1 LGELKMSGILGELIK
16 RMNAVGLSMTPKVEQ
31 NELKLEFSEQEFQN
45 AILKNMDERAKQS
58 IKIELHEG
66 KLVIKVRL
74 W

>member
-1 LGELKMSGILGELIK
+1 MSGILGELIK